1 MKNKGTRPKHK
12 HKRKNVKN
20 QKKMEDKKYCLQK
33 EKIISGNQ
41 INIFEL
47 LEFLW
52 ETIERSNFRIVDIG
66 EEEEG
71 KINLESSFNEVASGE
86 EIKKKFKGES
96 HQIVKLLYSLEDN
109 PKKGKF
115 LGNVSGTSI
124 KELKYKS
131 FRFYFIADG
140 YKIKVMSEEE
150 LSDLLLKFVRMSDK
164 KTQQKTID
172 EIRQILI
179 KIGPY
184 GFK

>member
-1 MKNKGTRPKHK
+1 VAK
-12 HKRKNVKN
+12 VEII
-20 QKKMEDKKYCLQK
+20 EDLK
-33 EKIISGNQ
+33 E
-41 INIFEL
+41 
-47 LEFLW
+47 
-52 ETIERSNFRIVDIG
+52 
-66 EEEEG
+66 
-71 KINLESSFNEVASGE
+71 EV
-86 EIKKKFKGES
+86 IRKFKGES
-96 HQIVKLLYSLEDN
+96 PTVFKFMRSLEDN
-109 PKKGKF
+109 PRKGKF

-164 KTQQKTID
+164 KSQQQTIE
-172 EIRQILI
+172 EIRKVLI